1 MAVSAIAGIA
11 ATVGAAGAAG
21 ALTSLAAFGA
31 FLGTSGALVAFAI
44 GAGLSVVSRAL
55 MPKPDFG
62 GMLGG
67 VTGTVREPASTRRVV
82 YGQCRVGGSVVFI
95 ANSNANEYIY
105 LVIAFAG
112 HEIESYEEFYFN
124 DEKVWDGG
132 TYQSDWSSWA
142 LINRYDG
149 TQTASDP
156 TLTTASNF
164 WTSTHILNGVSYA
177 MVRLKW
183 DKDRKKFPNGV
194 PNISAVIKG
203 KKVYDPRNSQT
214 AYSNNP
220 ALCVRDYLTTASYG
234 LGEAAANLD
243 DASFTTAANICD
255 QTVALGGGGGQTR
268 WACDGVIDT
277 SSSIKNNIEALLASM
292 GGRIGYSGG
301 KYFAQAAAYVTPV
314 IDIDETVMTGSI
326 AIQTKQTRR
335 SMYNGVKGVFLSEE
349 ENYTLCDYPAQ
360 ISSSY
365 ATEDGDP
372 IYLDMALPFV
382 TNNIRAQ
389 RLAKIALQ
397 KSRQQVS
404 LTVPLNLAGLKLKAG
419 DFITIS
425 NDRLD
430 YDQKP
435 FEVLDY
441 SLTVSA
447 DGTCGVSVSCIETAA
462 SVYDWDASDENP
474 FNSPSSPDTNDGTTV
489 AAPTSLSLT
498 ETTSFAGDG
507 ALVDALKISWT
518 AAVDGFIDY
527 YEIVVT
533 ETVSGNTYSVTT
545 SSTEYLIAPVV
556 KGVNYSISVFAVNSI
571 GVRSTALTGSLQPI
585 GDTTAPSVPT
595 SISATGGFK
604 NIVLEWTNPADT
616 DLAFVDV
623 YSAAESYLAYSR
635 IATVAARAST
645 EGVFV
650 HAGLA
655 NDEDYFYKLK
665 SIDSSGNA
673 SAFTAAVNATTD
685 AREDAEAPRDLRGY
699 VYYQTSSASN
709 PGTPSATSFNF
720 STDQFAGLTS
730 GWDENPPTQTGADGK
745 FWAARYQVLES
756 EFGGSQ
762 TVTFSTPFT
771 SFNFDGLVTFTNLNA
786 ELGDPAST
794 EITTI
799 DGGLIKTGVVDL
811 SNQSGMAVRQ
821 GKTAAGLANT
831 GFWLGNDGGN
841 PEFWIGNSTQYMYWN
856 GSLVA
861 RQLEIRNSANQ
872 VVLTSGGE
880 VDGAYIKDLSVE
892 TASIDDEAVTIPVG
906 NDGSSSVTLNTAF
919 QYIGGVTMSW
929 AGGASPSNL
938 ICYGGVNTSGG
949 SATHTITL
957 QIRRVYTPTSWNGK
971 QVTDTRTFGQGAITI
986 AGGFFPISTSL
997 SQITVDLYAKVST
1010 GTRPASS
1017 FFVSAIGAKK

>member
-1 MAVSAIAGIA
+1 MAISAIAGLA
-11 ATVGAAGAAG
+11 AYGSAAVAAGTLAIG
-21 ALTSLAAFGA
+21 WTAAFQ
-31 FLGTSGALVAFAI
+31 AFAI
-44 GAGLSVVSRAL
+44 GAGLSMVSRAL

-149 TQTASDP
+149 TQAASDP
-156 TLTTASNF
+156 TLTAASNF

-194 PNISAVIKG
+194 PNVSAVIKG

-255 QTVALGGGGGQTR
+255 ETVALGGGGGQTR
-268 WACDGVIDT
+268 WACDGIIDT
-277 SSSIKNNIEALLASM
+277 SSTIKNNIEGLLASM
-292 GGRIGYSGG
+292 GGRVGYSGG
-301 KYFAQAAAYVTPV
+301 KYFVQAAAYVTPV
-314 IDIDETVMTGSI
+314 INIDETVMTGSI

-335 SMYNGVKGVFLSEE
+335 SIYNGVKGVFLSEE

-372 IYLDMALPFV
+372 VYLDMALPFV

-447 DGTCGVSVSCIETAA
+447 DGTCGVSVSCIETAS
-462 SVYDWDASDENP
+462 SVYDWAASDENP
-474 FNSPSSPDTNDGTTV
+474 FNIPSNPDTNDGTTV
-489 AAPTSLSLT
+489 AAATSLVLT

-518 AAVDGFIDY
+518 AAADGFIDY
-527 YEIVVT
+527 YEVVIT

-556 KGVNYSISVFAVNSI
+556 KGINYSISVFAVNSI
-571 GVRSTALTGSLQPI
+571 GVRSAALTGSLQPV

-604 NIVLEWTNPADT
+604 NIVLEWTDSADA

-623 YSAAESYLAYSR
+623 YSAAESNLAYSR

-650 HAGLA
+650 HSGLA
-655 NDEDYFYKLK
+655 NGEDYFYKLK

-673 SAFTAAVNATTD
+673 SAFTAVVNATTD
-685 AREDAEAPRDLRGY
+685 ARADAETPRDLRGY
-699 VYYQTSSASN
+699 VYYQTSSASS

-720 STDQFAGLTS
+720 STDQFVGLSS

-745 FWAARYQVLES
+745 FWAARYQAVES
-756 EFGGSQ
+756 TFGGSQ

-786 ELGDPAST
+786 ELGDPSST

-811 SNQSGMAVRQ
+811 SNASGMAVRQ

-841 PEFWIGNSTQYMYWN
+841 PEFWIGNSTQYMYWD

-861 RQLEIRNSANQ
+861 RQLEIRNSADQ
-872 VVLTSGGE
+872 VVLSSGGAIDGVHITNAT
-880 VDGAYIKDLSVE
+880 VD
-892 TASIDDEAVTIPVG
+892 
-906 NDGSSSVTLNTAF
+906 
-919 QYIGGVTMSW
+919 
-929 AGGASPSNL
+929 
-938 ICYGGVNTSGG
+938 
-949 SATHTITL
+949 TL
-957 QIRRVYTPTSWNGK
+957 QIAGNAATVPDGAFGTISTSLGTSFVKLGELTVDYGNALHTPSGVIITAGAQIVGDGSAEQTFTLEVRRVYTNATYNGS
-971 QVTDTRTFGQGAITI
+971 QVSETVARLSGNVTTIGAEFNVAQIGSSTTFKVELHAKVNAGTRTANQYF
-986 AGGFFPISTSL
+986 IS
-997 SQITVDLYAKVST
+997 VM
-1010 GTRPASS
+1010 AS
-1017 FFVSAIGAKK
+1017 KR